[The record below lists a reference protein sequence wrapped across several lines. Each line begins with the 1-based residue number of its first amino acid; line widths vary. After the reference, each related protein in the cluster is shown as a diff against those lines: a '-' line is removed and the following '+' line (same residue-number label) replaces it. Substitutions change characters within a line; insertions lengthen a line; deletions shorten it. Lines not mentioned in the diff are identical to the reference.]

1 MSILTMEESKCAIL
15 PLVLKG
21 KWYDMIESGAKK
33 EEYREVKPYYTT
45 RLINWHNRMW
55 PGYAVVEFRRGYA
68 KNAKRMAFI
77 AMRIDNGDPDMRL
90 HCTIRHESRHPE
102 WGEPYEG
109 HYVIKL
115 GERVELV

>member
-33 EEYREVKPYYTT
+33 EEYREIKPYYTT
-45 RLINWHNRMW
+45 RLLNWHNRMW

-68 KNAKRMAFI
+68 KNAKRMAFF
-77 AMRIDNGDPDMRL
+77 AMRIENGDPDMRL
-90 HCTIRHESRHPE
+90 HYTIRHESRHPE
-102 WGEPYEG
+102 WGEPHEG